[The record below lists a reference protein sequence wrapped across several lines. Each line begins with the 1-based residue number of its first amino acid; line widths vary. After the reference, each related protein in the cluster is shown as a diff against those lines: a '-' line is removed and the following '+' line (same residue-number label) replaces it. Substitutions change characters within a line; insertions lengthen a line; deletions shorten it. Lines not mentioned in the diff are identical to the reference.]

1 MLNAGHIVAKV
12 VPWISGIAFTG
23 LVIYWISR
31 IIRYSGR
38 NSWTL
43 TSGKVESY
51 DHPTYMNHT
60 AQGTCFTQVRYGYLV
75 DEHMYSGVWLT
86 PTLRNVTALNEWLES
101 ELPVGKEVSV
111 RYKPGKPGR
120 SVMVDGPELQ
130 PEPVVMKTD
139 FNV

>member
-1 MLNAGHIVAKV
+1 MLTAGHLVAKV
-12 VPWISGIAFTG
+12 VPWLTGITLTG

-31 IIRYSGR
+31 IIRYWGSD
-38 NSWTL
+38 SWTL
-43 TSGKVESY
+43 TSGTVETY
-51 DHPTYMNHT
+51 DSPTYMDST
-60 AQGTCFTQVRYGYLV
+60 RKGTCFTQVRYCYSV
-75 DEHMYSGVWLT
+75 DDHEYSGAWLT
-86 PTLRNVTALNEWLES
+86 PTLRNVELLNEWLEK